1 VIAIVSYL
9 CLFVVSV
16 VVMIV
21 TDDDPRS
28 VSLYEWV
35 LFAVML
41 YSAVSIVRRLL
52 ALHEEE

>member
-1 VIAIVSYL
+1 
-9 CLFVVSV
+9 
-16 VVMIV
+16 MIV

-41 YSAVSIVRRLL
+41 YSAFSIVRRLL
-52 ALHEEE
+52 ALHKEE